1 MLTNSLNKID
11 QLLNN
16 EVEYKRQLHELTVQ
30 LELNNKKDKHKHELI
45 DDQETISVTKK
56 LQEKIDKLS
65 GDLEQAL
72 NENARLQ

>member
-30 LELNNKKDKHKHELI
+30 LELSNKKDEHKHELT